1 MRTKEITIVI
11 IDGQGGG
18 CGKSLVERLCQQRPA
33 NCRILAVGT
42 NSAATSAMLRAGA
55 DKGATGE
62 NPILVNAAHAD
73 IIAGPM
79 GIVLADAMLGEVTAA
94 MTRAVATSP
103 ATRVLVPMT
112 RCATYVAGVGDRPMA
127 QYIEDA
133 VAIILRCVAE

>member
-1 MRTKEITIVI
+1 
-11 IDGQGGG
+11 
-18 CGKSLVERLCQQRPA
+18 
-33 NCRILAVGT
+33 
-42 NSAATSAMLRAGA
+42 
-55 DKGATGE
+55 
-62 NPILVNAAHAD
+62 
-73 IIAGPM
+73 M

-94 MTRAVATSP
+94 MARAVATSP